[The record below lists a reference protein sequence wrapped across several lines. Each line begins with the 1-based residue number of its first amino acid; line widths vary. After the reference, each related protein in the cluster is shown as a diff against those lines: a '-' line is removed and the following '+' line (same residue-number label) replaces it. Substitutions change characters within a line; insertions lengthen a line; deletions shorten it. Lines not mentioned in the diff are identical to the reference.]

1 MNRPLAAPEM
11 LVHRHMQPG
20 ASLLAILHA
29 IQDEAGFV
37 PPACIAP
44 LAQALHVSRAE
55 VHGVLTYYTH
65 FRTTPAARVTIQLC
79 RAEAC
84 QSMGSAAL
92 VAHAE
97 SRIGCRI
104 DTTPPENVALE
115 SAYCLGLCAQAP
127 ALTLNGAPHAKV
139 SPEKFD
145 ALYTEASANHLI

>member
-1 MNRPLAAPEM
+1 MNRPLVTPDT
-11 LVHRHMQPG
+11 LVRQHAQPG
-20 ASLLAILHA
+20 ASLIAVLHA

-44 LAQALHVSRAE
+44 LAQALNVSRAE
-55 VHGVLTYYTH
+55 VHGVLTYYSH
-65 FRTTPAARVTIQLC
+65 FRTAPAARVTVQVC

-84 QSMGSAAL
+84 QSMGSAVL

-97 SRIGCRI
+97 SRLGCRI
-104 DTTPPENVALE
+104 DTLAADDVALE

-139 SPEKFD
+139 SLEKFD
-145 ALYTEASANHLI
+145 ALYAAASAGNPV